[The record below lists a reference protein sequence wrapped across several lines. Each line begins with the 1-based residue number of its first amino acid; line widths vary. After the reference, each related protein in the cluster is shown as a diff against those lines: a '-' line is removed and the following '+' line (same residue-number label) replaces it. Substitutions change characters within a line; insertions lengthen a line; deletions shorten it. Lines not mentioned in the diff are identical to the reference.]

1 MKIDAVTEEPS
12 GQQGGRYQR
21 SASGLLGA
29 LLVTLL
35 VIGAFVAFRA
45 LNRDDLEVGPES
57 VDYLEQA
64 GLAQDAGLD
73 VVYPRDLPEGWQAT
87 NVEVVPGERPA
98 WAISLLTDGERY
110 IGVRQEDDQLDDLLA
125 TYVDQ
130 EVQERPDVRVASSVA
145 KDWQVFED
153 AGGDLAY
160 AAEVGDDVVMVYGS
174 AAEEDLRLVL
184 ERLTTAPVT
193 PTG

>member
-1 MKIDAVTEEPS
+1 MYKR
-12 GQQGGRYQR
+12 Q
-21 SASGLLGA
+21 
-29 LLVTLL
+29 
-35 VIGAFVAFRA
+35 
-45 LNRDDLEVGPES
+45 
-57 VDYLEQA
+57 
-64 GLAQDAGLD
+64 
-73 VVYPRDLPEGWQAT
+73 
-87 NVEVVPGERPA
+87 PGERPV
-98 WAISLLTDGERY
+98 WAISLLTDGQRY